1 MQDDGVGM
9 YEPARHK
16 EHVSVVPEPDD
27 AKLKAQMQVD
37 GVDGVVPALDA
48 ELAGQGAQALV
59 AELK

>member
-1 MQDDGVGM
+1 MQLRL
-9 YEPARHK
+9 A
-16 EHVSVVPEPDD
+16 PEPDD
-27 AKLKAQMQVD
+27 VKPEEQVHVD